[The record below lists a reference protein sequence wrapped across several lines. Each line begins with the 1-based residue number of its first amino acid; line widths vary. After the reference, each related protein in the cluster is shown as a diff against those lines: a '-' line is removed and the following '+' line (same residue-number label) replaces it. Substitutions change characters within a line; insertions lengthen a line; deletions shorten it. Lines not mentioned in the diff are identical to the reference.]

1 MKIVRA
7 EIILSELVRE
17 DADWRWARG
26 GGGKKH
32 CFIVKLRSESD
43 VVGLGYAGIS
53 SHHGDSLGGVKSA
66 LETYTG
72 LLIGEDPFNVEKISE
87 TLSSTLRGNEAANAA
102 IDVALH
108 DLQAKI
114 LGLPLYALLGG
125 LVREEIPVI
134 RILSLKEPAKMATN
148 AVKLA
153 KEGYSFFKIKLSGEQ
168 TKDLQRVK
176 EIRNAVGEMIHL
188 TVDANQT
195 YQPKGAIATLKRMEE
210 YRVELCEQPVRA
222 DDWEGLAA
230 VTRAVDC
237 LVEAH
242 ESALRLEHI
251 YGLVKNKVVDCINIK
266 LDQLGGL
273 RKAKIAA
280 AICKLG
286 NVSVRAGSMGS
297 RLSAAASMHFVAST
311 SNVSYAC
318 ELGEYAGFLNDPV
331 SGLEVD
337 HGMLKVPSG
346 PGLGVSLA
354 V

>member
-1 MKIVRA
+1 MNIVKA
-7 EIILSELVRE
+7 EIVATELVRE

-26 GGGKKH
+26 GGGKQH
-32 CFIVKLRSESD
+32 CFIIKLTSEND
-43 VVGLGYAGIS
+43 LVGLGYAGVS
-53 SHHGDSLGGVKSA
+53 THHGDSRGGVKSA
-66 LETYTG
+66 LETYAS
-72 LLIGEDPFNVEKISE
+72 LLIGEDPFNVEKISA
-87 TLSSTLRGNEAANAA
+87 TLSGVLHGNEGANAA

-125 LVREEIPVI
+125 LVRAEIPVI
-134 RILSLKEPAKMATN
+134 RILSLKEPAKMVAN
-148 AVKLA
+148 AVKLV
-153 KEGYSFFKIKLSGEQ
+153 EQGYCFFKIKLNGNQ
-168 TKDLQRVK
+168 VQDLQRVK
-176 EIRNAVGEMIHL
+176 EIRNAVGETIHL

-195 YQPKGAIATLKRMEE
+195 YVPKTAIATLKRMEE
-210 YRVELCEQPVRA
+210 YGIELCEQPVRA

-251 YGLVKNKVVDCINIK
+251 YGLVKNQVVDCINIK
-266 LDQLGGL
+266 IDQLGGL

-297 RLSAAASMHFVAST
+297 RLSAATSMHFVAST

-331 SGLEVD
+331 SGLEVEQ
-337 HGMLKVPSG
+337 GILKVPTG
-346 PGLGVSLA
+346 PGIGVSLRA
-354 V
+354 

>member
-1 MKIVRA
+1 MGT
-7 EIILSELVRE
+7 
-17 DADWRWARG
+17 G
-26 GGGKKH
+26 GGGQKH
-32 CFIVKLRSESD
+32 CFIVKLTSESGL
-43 VVGLGYAGIS
+43 VGLGYAGIS
-53 SHHGDSLGGVKSA
+53 AHHGDSLGGVKAA

-72 LLIGEDPFNVEKISE
+72 LLIGEDPSNIEKISE
-87 TLSSTLRGNEAANAA
+87 TFSGVLHGNEAAQAA

-108 DLQAKI
+108 DLHAKI
-114 LGLPLYALLGG
+114 LGVPMYALLGG

-134 RILSLKEPAKMATN
+134 RILSLKEPAKMVAN
-148 AVKLA
+148 AVKLV
-153 KEGYSFFKIKLSGEQ
+153 EQGYFYFKIKLNGNQ
-168 TKDLQRVK
+168 AQDLQRVK
-176 EIRNAVGEMIHL
+176 EIRNAVGEAIHL

-195 YQPKGAIATLKRMEE
+195 YLPKVAIATLKRMEE
-210 YRVELCEQPVRA
+210 YGVELCEQPVRA
-222 DDWEGLAA
+222 DDWEGLAT

-242 ESALRLEHI
+242 ESALRIEHI
-251 YGLVKNKVVDCINIK
+251 YGLVKMRAVDCINIK
-266 LDQLGGL
+266 IDQLGGI

-297 RLSAAASMHFVAST
+297 RLSAATTMHFVAST

-331 SGLEVD
+331 SGLEVEK
-337 HGMLKVPSG
+337 GVLRVPKG
-346 PGLGVSLA
+346 PGIGVSLN